1 MMLYQVY
8 EDNMAKVHTEVI
20 IVKMSKLVKDNDNQS
35 VIASDEIKNS
45 LEAIV
50 QELVGENII
59 VEIEE
64 GT

>member
-1 MMLYQVY
+1 
-8 EDNMAKVHTEVI
+8 MAKVHTEVI
-20 IVKMSKLVKDNDNQS
+20 IVKMSKLVKDSDNNTVLANDEVKTS
-35 VIASDEIKNS
+35 IET
-45 LEAIV
+45 IV